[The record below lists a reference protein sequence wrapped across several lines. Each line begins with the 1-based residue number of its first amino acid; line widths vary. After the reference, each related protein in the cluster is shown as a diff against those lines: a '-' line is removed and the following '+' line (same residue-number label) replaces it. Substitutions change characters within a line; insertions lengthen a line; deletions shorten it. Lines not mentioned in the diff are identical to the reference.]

1 MELRHFRYF
10 VAVAEELHFGRAAQR
25 LNISQPPL
33 SQQIKVLEEELG
45 AALFKRTTQ
54 HVQLTNV
61 GNAVLQEAYR
71 LLEQVERVRL
81 TASQA
86 RVDSSVA
93 LNVGGISSVLYS
105 FLPRV
110 IAGLRTPHPEMS
122 VTLQEVDTTTG
133 VAAVRSGQLHA
144 VLVRSERLSPPL
156 KAAKLTDDWFIAA
169 VPAAHPLAKRKR
181 IPIKSLAG
189 EPLIVFS
196 RKALPRP
203 YANIVAACAGA
214 GFSPEIAHHSPTVH
228 SQLGAVASGLG
239 IALVPSLVRD
249 WAVPDVVYLDLDTR
263 IDMPPLSVVWNGSSE
278 LPALAVFLQAMQQHA
293 KDRSTKLLKPRR

>member
-25 LNISQPPL
+25 LNMSQPPL

-93 LNVGGISSVLYS
+93 LNVGGISSVLYT

-110 IAGLRTPHPEMS
+110 IAGLRKPHPAIS

-133 VAAVRSGQLHA
+133 VAAVRSGQQIGRA
-144 VLVRSERLSPPL
+144 SCRERVSSP
-156 KAAKLTDDWFIAA
+156 
-169 VPAAHPLAKRKR
+169 V
-181 IPIKSLAG
+181 
-189 EPLIVFS
+189 
-196 RKALPRP
+196 
-203 YANIVAACAGA
+203 
-214 GFSPEIAHHSPTVH
+214 
-228 SQLGAVASGLG
+228 
-239 IALVPSLVRD
+239 
-249 WAVPDVVYLDLDTR
+249 
-263 IDMPPLSVVWNGSSE
+263 
-278 LPALAVFLQAMQQHA
+278 
-293 KDRSTKLLKPRR
+293 